1 MFCKS
6 HVCLLSIHYLL
17 QKTPNWINFDTI
29 ELLNHFKICFSFW
42 LFLFFVFCFFYHF
55 LLLYGL
61 QDNKTY
67 LKLDTIKNPGICL
80 NCVFLFLNGCHFH
93 HLLVLPGSKA
103 SKSFTFYQDWQLTLC
118 PSIILLEEFPGG
130 ECLAALSLI

>member
-1 MFCKS
+1 MFIKYT
-6 HVCLLSIHYLL
+6 LSTTENPKLNQFWHNRTPESL
-17 QKTPNWINFDTI
+17 QN
-29 ELLNHFKICFSFW
+29 
-42 LFLFFVFCFFYHF
+42 LFFFLTVLVFCFFFFYHF